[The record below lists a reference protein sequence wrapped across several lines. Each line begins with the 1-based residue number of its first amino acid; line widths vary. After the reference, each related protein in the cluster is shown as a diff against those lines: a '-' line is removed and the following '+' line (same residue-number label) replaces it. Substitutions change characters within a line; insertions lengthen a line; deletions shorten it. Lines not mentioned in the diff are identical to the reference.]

1 MYKKNKL
8 KGTLLI
14 VNLWIF
20 SSTPWTCVYIVYIKL
35 SDLSI
40 IHIVLKWEHSNVLV
54 LGRHSWSSV
63 GGLDGDDGVTY
74 ENCPGME

>member
-1 MYKKNKL
+1 MYWFKTKLNIALGACLYKKNKL

-40 IHIVLKWEHSNVLV
+40 IHIVLDWE
-54 LGRHSWSSV
+54 
-63 GGLDGDDGVTY
+63 T
-74 ENCPGME
+74 